1 MDFRLYLMGQEKMDE
16 DITQD
21 ILGNFDIEFDSKKI

>member
-1 MDFRLYLMGQEKMDE
+1 MDFRIYLMGQEKMDK